1 MKSIFQTSVTFE
13 LVYNAPDGSVGMWQK
28 GGFDRLTSEELR
40 SPLTEEDQNFRN
52 LERSSVDS
60 ESIISTGSPSKS
72 IHGSKLSL
80 ESKRSGGRSPR
91 QYVLI
96 VHTEKLLIL
105 FDWSKG

>member
-28 GGFDRLTSEELR
+28 GGFYRLTSEELR

-91 QYVLI
+91 QYVI
-96 VHTEKLLIL
+96 IIRTEKLLIL
-105 FDWSKG
+105 FDWPEG